1 MPNRRFDAID
11 RRILEQLQRA
21 GRMTNLELAEKVGVS
36 PTPCLRRV
44 RQLESD
50 GVIKGY
56 VAELDRQRVGLG
68 LTVFIAVR
76 LTSHSDSTTKAFRR
90 SMSGMAEVTACYAI
104 SGEHDFLLHV
114 VVPDLAGYRRF
125 VLDRLIK
132 LSEIRDI
139 QSSFVI
145 DTVKEDAPIPLDH
158 LK

>member
-1 MPNRRFDAID
+1 MPNSQFDAID
-11 RRILEQLQRA
+11 RRILEELQRA

-56 VAELDRQRVGLG
+56 VAQLDRERVGLG

-90 SMSGMAEVTACYAI
+90 SVSGMAEVTACYVT

-114 VVPDLAGYRRF
+114 VVPDLVEYRRF

-132 LSEIRDI
+132 LPELRDI
-139 QSSFVI
+139 QSNFVI

>member
-1 MPNRRFDAID
+1 MPNNRFDAID

-21 GRMTNLELAEKVGVS
+21 GRMTNLELAEKVGIS

-44 RQLESD
+44 RQLESA

-56 VAELDRQRVGLG
+56 VAQLDRERVGLG

-76 LTSHSDSTTKAFRR
+76 LASHSDSATKAFRR
-90 SMSGMAEVTACYAI
+90 SVAGVAEVTACYVT

-114 VVPDLAGYRRF
+114 VVPDLAEYRRF
-125 VLDRLIK
+125 VLERLIK
-132 LSEIRDI
+132 LPDVRDI

-145 DTVKEDAPIPLDH
+145 DTVKEDAPIPLTH
-158 LK
+158 LT

>member
-1 MPNRRFDAID
+1 MLHAKFDAID
-11 RRILEQLQRA
+11 RRILEELQRA
-21 GRMTNLELAEKVGVS
+21 GRMTNLELAEKVGIS

-56 VAELDRQRVGLG
+56 VAELDRERVGLG

-114 VVPDLAGYRRF
+114 LMPDLAEYRHF
-125 VLDRLIK
+125 VLDRLTK
-132 LSEIRDI
+132 LPEVRDI
-139 QSSFVI
+139 NSSFVI

>member
-1 MPNRRFDAID
+1 MPKSEFDAID
-11 RRILEQLQRA
+11 RRILEELQRA

-44 RQLESD
+44 RQLESA

-56 VAELDRQRVGLG
+56 VAQLDRERVGLG

-76 LTSHSDSTTKAFRR
+76 LASHGDSATKAFRR
-90 SMSGMAEVTACYAI
+90 SVAGMAEVTACYVT

-114 VVPDLAGYRRF
+114 VVPDLAEYRRF
-125 VLDRLIK
+125 VLERLIK
-132 LSEIRDI
+132 LPDVRDI
-139 QSSFVI
+139 HSSFVI
-145 DTVKEDAPIPLDH
+145 DTVKEDAPIPLTH

>member
-1 MPNRRFDAID
+1 MPNNRFDAID
-11 RRILEQLQRA
+11 RRILEELQRA

-56 VAELDRQRVGLG
+56 GARLDRERIGLG
-68 LTVFIAVR
+68 LTVFIAFR
-76 LTSHSDSTTKAFRR
+76 LASHSDSATKAFRR
-90 SMSGMAEVTACYAI
+90 SVSAMAEVTACHAI
-104 SGEHDFLLHV
+104 SGGHDFLLQV

-132 LSEIRDI
+132 LSEVKDI
-139 QSSFVI
+139 NSSFVI
-145 DTVKEDAPIPLDH
+145 DTVKEDAPVPLDH

>member
-1 MPNRRFDAID
+1 MPKSEFDAID
-11 RRILEQLQRA
+11 RRILEELQRA

-44 RQLESD
+44 RQLESA

-56 VAELDRQRVGLG
+56 VAQLDRERVGLG

-76 LTSHSDSTTKAFRR
+76 LASHSDSATKAFRR
-90 SMSGMAEVTACYAI
+90 SVAGMAEVTACYVT

-114 VVPDLAGYRRF
+114 VVPNLAEYRRF
-125 VLDRLIK
+125 VLERLIK
-132 LSEIRDI
+132 LPDVRDI

-145 DTVKEDAPIPLDH
+145 DTVKEDAPIPLTH

>member
-1 MPNRRFDAID
+1 MPNDQFDAID
-11 RRILEQLQRA
+11 RRILEELQRA
-21 GRMTNLELAEKVGVS
+21 GRITNLELAEKVGVS

-50 GVIKGY
+50 HVIKGY
-56 VAELDRQRVGLG
+56 VAQLDRERLGLG

-76 LTSHSDSTTKAFRR
+76 LTSHSDSTPMAFRR
-90 SMSGMAEVTACYAI
+90 SMLGMSEVTACYI
-104 SGEHDFLLHV
+104 TSGDHDFLLQV

-132 LSEIRDI
+132 LPAVRDI
-139 QSSFVI
+139 NSSFVI

>member
-1 MPNRRFDAID
+1 MPNDRFDAID

-56 VAELDRQRVGLG
+56 VAQLDRERAGLG

-76 LTSHSDSTTKAFRR
+76 LTSHSDSAIKAFRR
-90 SMSGMAEVTACYAI
+90 AVSGLAEVTACYAT

-114 VVPDLAGYRRF
+114 LMPDLAEYRRF
-125 VLDRLIK
+125 VLDRLTK
-132 LSEIRDI
+132 LPEVRDI
-139 QSSFVI
+139 NSSFVI

>member
-56 VAELDRQRVGLG
+56 AARLDRERVGLG

-76 LTSHSDSTTKAFRR
+76 LTSHTESVKAFRR
-90 SMSGMAEVTACYAI
+90 AVSGMAEVTACYVT

-114 VVPDLAGYRRF
+114 LVSDLAEYRRF
-125 VLDRLIK
+125 LLDRLIK
-132 LSEIRDI
+132 LPEVRDI
-139 QSSFVI
+139 NSSFVI

-158 LK
+158 L

>member
-1 MPNRRFDAID
+1 MPNSFDAID

-44 RQLESD
+44 RQLESE

-56 VAELDRQRVGLG
+56 GAQLDRERVGLG

-76 LTSHSDSTTKAFRR
+76 LTSHSDSATKAFRR
-90 SMSGMAEVTACYAI
+90 SVASMTEVIACHAI

-132 LSEIRDI
+132 LPEVKDI
-139 QSSFVI
+139 NSSFVI
-145 DTVKEDAPIPLDH
+145 DTVKEDAPVPLDH

>member
-1 MPNRRFDAID
+1 MPNTHFDAID
-11 RRILEQLQRA
+11 RRILEELQRG
-21 GRMTNLELAEKVGVS
+21 GRMTNLELAEKVGIS

-56 VAELDRQRVGLG
+56 VAELDRERVGLG

>member
-1 MPNRRFDAID
+1 MPNSRFDAID
-11 RRILEQLQRA
+11 RRILEELQRA

-50 GVIKGY
+50 GVIKCY
-56 VAELDRQRVGLG
+56 AAQLDRERVGLG

-76 LTSHSDSTTKAFRR
+76 LTSHSDPVTKAFRR
-90 SMSGMAEVTACYAI
+90 AVSGMSEVSACYVT

-114 VVPDLAGYRRF
+114 VVPDLARYRRF

-132 LSEIRDI
+132 LPEVKDI
-139 QSSFVI
+139 NSSFVI
-145 DTVKEDAPIPLDH
+145 DTVKEDAPVPLDH

>member
-1 MPNRRFDAID
+1 MPHAKFDAID
-11 RRILEQLQRA
+11 RRILEELQRS
-21 GRMTNLELAEKVGVS
+21 GRMTNLELAEKVGIS

-56 VAELDRQRVGLG
+56 VAELDRERVGLG